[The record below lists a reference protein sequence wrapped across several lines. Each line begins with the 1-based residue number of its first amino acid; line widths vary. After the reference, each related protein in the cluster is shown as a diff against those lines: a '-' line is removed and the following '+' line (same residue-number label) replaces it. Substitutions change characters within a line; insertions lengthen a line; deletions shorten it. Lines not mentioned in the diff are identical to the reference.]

1 VIQTRPVTSS
11 QTGLVRVIGR
21 WSLTAL
27 VVNSVIGSGLF
38 GLPSVVAGLL
48 GTASPI
54 AMVAAGIVIAIIVAC
69 FAEVASQFTKAGGPY
84 LYARVAFGR
93 MIGIQM
99 GWMLWLA
106 QIAAPA
112 ANANLFVIYLGEFW
126 PTANQPLP
134 RFIIL
139 TILVGVLVFVN
150 YRGVRAGTQVSNV
163 FTGAKVLALGAV
175 IIAGTIFVLSG
186 HHISSAAQPVP
197 GAGAWLKAALLLV
210 FAYGGFE
217 TALTPMA
224 EARDP
229 QRDAAFALFVALATC
244 GLIYTLIQWVVI
256 SVLPDA
262 AHSTRPL
269 ADVAR
274 LAIGR
279 GGAGLVAIAALI
291 SFYGYLSAKILA
303 VPRVT
308 YALAEEG
315 DFPKVFAA
323 VHPQYHT
330 PYVSILVFGV
340 LVWLLALLGNF
351 AWNLTLSAV
360 ARLVYYGVACAALPA
375 LRRKQPGAALFRL
388 PAGNLF
394 AVLGVIICLVLL
406 TQVDLSKSLIL
417 IATVFLAFLNWLW
430 VRRGPDTVDPSS

>member
-1 VIQTRPVTSS
+1 M
-11 QTGLVRVIGR
+11 
-21 WSLTAL
+21 
-27 VVNSVIGSGLF
+27 VVNSVIGSGVF
-38 GLPSVVAGLL
+38 GLPSVVAGLV

-54 AMVAAGIVIAIIVAC
+54 AMLAAGIVIGIIMAC
-69 FAEVASQFTKAGGPY
+69 FAEVASQFTQAGGPY

-93 MIGIQM
+93 LVGIQM
-99 GWMLWLA
+99 GWMLWLG

-126 PTANQPLP
+126 PQANQPLP

-175 IIAGTIFVLSG
+175 IVAGTIYVFSG
-186 HHISSAAQPVP
+186 HHASYAAQPTP
-197 GAGAWLKAALLLV
+197 PASAWLKSALLLV

-229 QRDAAFALFVALATC
+229 KRDAAFGLFVALAAC
-244 GLIYTLIQWVVI
+244 VVIYTLIQWVVI
-256 SVLPDA
+256 AVLPDA
-262 AHSTRPL
+262 AHSQRPL

-274 LAIGR
+274 LAMGR
-279 GGAGLVAIAALI
+279 GGAGLVAIGALV

-308 YALAEEG
+308 YALAEAD
-315 DFPKVFAA
+315 DFPGIFAA
-323 VHPQYHT
+323 VHPKYHT
-330 PYVSILVFGV
+330 PYISILVLGI

-375 LRRKQPGAALFRL
+375 LRKKQPDAALFRL

-394 AVLGVIICLVLL
+394 AVLGVIICGVLL
-406 TQVDLSKSLIL
+406 TQVDLSKSLVL
-417 IATVFLAFLNWLW
+417 IATVGLAFANWLW
-430 VRRGPDTVDPSS
+430 VRRKRDTAGPSP

>member
-1 VIQTRPVTSS
+1 VTPSP
-11 QTGLVRVIGR
+11 TGLVRAIGR
-21 WSLTAL
+21 WSLAAL
-27 VVNSVIGSGLF
+27 VVNSVIGSGVF
-38 GLPSVVAGLL
+38 GLPSVIAGLV
-48 GTASPI
+48 GGASPW
-54 AMVAAGIVIAIIVAC
+54 AMFAAGIVIGIIMAC
-69 FAEVASQFTKAGGPY
+69 FAEVASQFTQAGGPY
-84 LYARVAFGR
+84 LYASVAFGR

-99 GWMLWLA
+99 GWMLWLG

-126 PTANQPLP
+126 PKANSPLP

-175 IIAGTIFVLSG
+175 IIAGTIFVFSG
-186 HHISSAAQPVP
+186 HHVSSPTTVP
-197 GAGAWLKAALLLV
+197 AVGAWLKSALLLV

-217 TALTPMA
+217 TALAPMA

-229 QRDAAFALFVALATC
+229 KRDAAFGLFFALGACV
-244 GLIYTLIQWVVI
+244 LIYTLIQWVVI
-256 SVLPDA
+256 AILPDA

-274 LAIGR
+274 LAMGR
-279 GGAGLVAIAALI
+279 AGAALVAIGALV
-291 SFYGYLSAKILA
+291 SFYGYLSAKILG

-308 YALAEEG
+308 YALAEER
-315 DFPKVFAA
+315 DLPKIFAA
-323 VHPQYHT
+323 VHPKYHT
-330 PYVSILVFGV
+330 PYVSIVVFGI

-375 LRRKQPGAALFRL
+375 LRKKQPGAALFRL

-394 AVLGVIICLVLL
+394 AALGVIVCLVLL

-417 IATVFLAFLNWLW
+417 IATIVLALVNWLW
-430 VRRGPDTVDPSS
+430 VRRRPDAPDSSP